1 MTAISPDAAGPT
13 LVQPRALWEIDRES
27 LDRLLA
33 ALDPD
38 RAAAGVRYENLRR
51 RLIRFFEWEKCEL
64 ADRDADE
71 TLNRVARRL
80 SEGAEVKSIQAF
92 ALGVARFV
100 LRERQAQKQ
109 RLERALQEMA
119 AIDGAPSPEIDD
131 GLLACFRSCFTR
143 LPEETRTLL
152 RAYYGGSPTER
163 ISRRA
168 ALAREFGV
176 EPNALRNRVFR
187 TREKLM
193 MCVRT
198 CARRSF
204 APSRAG
210 DSLTWIAED
219 E

>member
-1 MTAISPDAAGPT
+1 
-13 LVQPRALWEIDRES
+13 VQPRAVWEIDKES

-38 RAAAGVRYENLRR
+38 RTAAGLHYEELRL

-64 ADRDADE
+64 PDRDADE

-80 SEGAEVKSIQAF
+80 SEGVDVKSIAAF

-100 LRERQAQKQ
+100 LRERQAQTQ
-109 RLERALQEMA
+109 RFERALQEIA
-119 AIDGAPSPEIDD
+119 ATAAPQRSEIDA
-131 GLLACFRSCFTR
+131 GLLLCFRSCFMR
-143 LPEETRTLL
+143 LPEATRTLL
-152 RAYYGGSPTER
+152 RRYYGDGDPDSDR
-163 ISRRA
+163 ISNRA

-193 MCVRT
+193 LCIRN
-198 CARRSF
+198 CARRGFSSNKI
-204 APSRAG
+204 A
-210 DSLTWIAED
+210 DSATSIAED
-219 E
+219 A

>member
-1 MTAISPDAAGPT
+1 M
-13 LVQPRALWEIDRES
+13 QPRALWEIDKES

-38 RAAAGVRYENLRR
+38 RATAGLRYENLRL

-64 ADRDADE
+64 PDRDADE

-80 SEGAEVKSIQAF
+80 SEGVEINSITAF

-100 LRERQAQKQ
+100 LRERQAQTQ
-109 RLERALQEMA
+109 RFERALQEMA
-119 AIDGAPSPEIDD
+119 ETASAPAPEIDA

-152 RAYYGGSPTER
+152 RLYYGGADSAR
-163 ISRRA
+163 ISNRA

-193 MCVRT
+193 MCIRN
-198 CARRSF
+198 CARRGFSPNKI
-204 APSRAG
+204 A
-210 DSLTWIAED
+210 DSLTSITED